1 MFTLE
6 LPNDEAQKL
15 IWAWEDRG
23 ILSGEYTLVQQ
34 DGYVHI
40 NWLYGLFHYNRPTFD
55 LIHNI
60 LRVFLTNTDAPH
72 IFESQEYISSIKM
85 YGHNYKNTVIKTQDP
100 FEYYEFRWPQQLER
114 YRVALLLQITG

>member
-1 MFTLE
+1 MFALE

-23 ILSGEYTLVQQ
+23 ILSPEYDLVQQ

-40 NWLYGLFHYNRPTFD
+40 NWLYGLFHYDRPTFD

-60 LRVFLTNTDAPH
+60 LRVFLANTPAPH
-72 IFESQEYISSIKM
+72 IFESQEFISSIQI
-85 YGHNYKNTVIKTQDP
+85 YGDNYEIRHIRTQDP
-100 FEYYEFRWPQQLER
+100 FDLYEFRWPQQLER
-114 YRVALLLQITG
+114 YRVALLLKATE

>member
-6 LPNDEAQKL
+6 LPNDGAQKL

-40 NWLYGLFHYNRPTFD
+40 NWLYGLFHYDRPTFD

-60 LRVFLTNTDAPH
+60 LRVFLASTPAPY
-72 IFESQEYISSIKM
+72 ILESQEYNGSIRM
-85 YGHNYKNTVIKTQDP
+85 YRDSYEIRHLRTQDP
-100 FEYYEFRWPQQLER
+100 FDFYEFRWPQQLER
-114 YRVALLLQITG
+114 YRVALLLKATE